1 MTFTSPR
8 PNRRRLTAGIALAA
22 AAALALTA
30 CGGDDS
36 ADGGNGDGPRVLLA
50 VSTLA
55 NPFFIDMRDGAVDA
69 AEAAGVELSIVDAQ
83 DDSATQAN
91 QLADAVSQ
99 GFDAVVLNATDSD
112 ALTPPVNAMANA
124 DIPVI
129 TVDRLVN
136 NAPAETYVASDNVEL
151 GRLAG
156 EALMEAIGGE
166 GEVAVLRG
174 ISGLPSSNERF
185 QGFNEAIADYPDVEV
200 VAAQSAEYDRARGL
214 DVLSN
219 ILQGN
224 PDIVG
229 VFAENDEMALGGI
242 QALGD
247 AAGTS
252 TYVVGIDGTDDA
264 RAAID
269 AGTMHATVAQQAY
282 ELGKVGIEQALR
294 FLDGETLDEV
304 TVVPVEV
311 VTKD

>member
-8 PNRRRLTAGIALAA
+8 RGRHPRLAA
-22 AAALALTA
+22 VALVTAAALTLTA
-30 CGGDDS
+30 CGSDDS
-36 ADGGNGDGPRVLLA
+36 AESSGGDGPRVLLA

-55 NPFFIDMRDGAVDA
+55 NPFFIDMRDGA
-69 AEAAGVELSIVDAQ
+69 AEAAEDAGVDLSIVDAQ

-112 ALTPPVNAMANA
+112 ALTPAVNALANA

-129 TVDRLVN
+129 TVDRIVN
-136 NAPAETYVASDNVEL
+136 DAHAETYVASDNVEL

-219 ILQGN
+219 ILQAN

-247 AAGTS
+247 AAGTD
-252 TYVVGIDGTDDA
+252 TMVVGIDGTEDA
-264 RAAID
+264 RAAIEE
-269 AGTMHATVAQQAY
+269 GTMYATVAQQAF
-282 ELGKVGIEQALR
+282 ELGKVGMEQALR

-304 TVVPVEV
+304 TVVPVQV